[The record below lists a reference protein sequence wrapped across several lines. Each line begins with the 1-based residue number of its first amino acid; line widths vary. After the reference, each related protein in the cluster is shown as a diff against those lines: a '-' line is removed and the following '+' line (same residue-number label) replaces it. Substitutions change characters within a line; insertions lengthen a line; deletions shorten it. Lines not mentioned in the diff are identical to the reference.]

1 MNMKGQFGYAW
12 QSKTKKID
20 PYHWWYAFVSGMI
33 RISTPTT
40 ESLLIHGAIM
50 ALLPGQVIQVVDTF
64 TGEVVTQTCDPNA
77 GVFMGR
83 KRKHPGGFI
92 IVYESD
98 FRDAALML
106 RDYGAN
112 AICLWAVLMT
122 KVEIGTG
129 EILVNTVE
137 IAEMMK
143 TSRTRISSTVK
154 LICDLGV
161 IQQVRK
167 DGKHFVYRMNPS
179 IMWKGRETER
189 QDLLKLLQG
198 GK

>member
-1 MNMKGQFGYAW
+1 MLNC
-12 QSKTKKID
+12 
-20 PYHWWYAFVSGMI
+20 
-33 RISTPTT
+33 
-40 ESLLIHGAIM
+40 GAIM
-50 ALLPGQVIQVVDTF
+50 ALLPGQVIQVVDTL

-77 GVFMGR
+77 GVFMGY

-92 IVYESD
+92 IVYEND

-106 RDYGAN
+106 RDHGAN
-112 AICLWAVLMT
+112 ALCLWAILMT

-154 LICDLGV
+154 LICELG
-161 IQQVRK
+161 IIKQVRK

-189 QDLLKLLQG
+189 QDLLKLLKG
-198 GK
+198 GKG

>member
-1 MNMKGQFGYAW
+1 
-12 QSKTKKID
+12 
-20 PYHWWYAFVSGMI
+20 
-33 RISTPTT
+33 
-40 ESLLIHGAIM
+40 M
-50 ALLPGQVIQVVDTF
+50 ALLPGQVIQVIDTI

-77 GVFMGR
+77 GVFMGH
-83 KRKHPGGFI
+83 KRRHPGGFI
-92 IVYESD
+92 IVYEND

-143 TSRTRISSTVK
+143 TSQPRVSATVK
-154 LICDLGV
+154 IIRELGI
-161 IQQVRK
+161 IQHVKK
-167 DGKHFVYRMNPS
+167 DGKHYVYRMNPS

-189 QDLLKLLQG
+189 QDMLKLLQG
-198 GK
+198 GKS

>member
-1 MNMKGQFGYAW
+1 MK
-12 QSKTKKID
+12 TCIEMLD
-20 PYHWWYAFVSGMI
+20 I
-33 RISTPTT
+33 
-40 ESLLIHGAIM
+40 GASM
-50 ALLPGQVIQVVDTF
+50 ALLPGQVIQVIDTL

-92 IVYESD
+92 IVYEND

-112 AICLWAVLMT
+112 AICLWAVMMT

-137 IAEMMK
+137 LSEMMK

-154 LICDLGV
+154 LISDLG
-161 IQQVRK
+161 IIEKVRK

-179 IMWKGRETER
+179 IMWKGRESER
-189 QDLLKLLQG
+189 QDMLKVVHG
-198 GK
+198 GRSVNNKNK